1 MADTEKQEKE
11 KSKFR
16 LWIENYWYHYKWQTM
31 FGVFF
36 LIVAIICIVQTFN
49 VQSYDAYVMYA
60 GNYQMSRVEF
70 LDMQKELEKVI
81 EDGDGDGKIV
91 VDMRDIMVLS
101 AEEIQKRKDDG
112 YEVMESLI
120 ADNLNLFDQE
130 IFSGE
135 ATICLL
141 SPMLFERANGGG
153 AFLPIAEFVGDTEVE
168 YYNEF
173 GVYLHSIPFG
183 SLPGL
188 RDLPKDTILC
198 VRRISTMASLFGKKE
213 AERDHERN
221 LSAVRTIFAYKN
233 EAIAEGE

>member
-1 MADTEKQEKE
+1 MSNTEKKE

-16 LWIENYWYHYKWQTM
+16 LSCENYWYHYKWQTV

-36 LIVAIICIVQTFN
+36 LIVGIICIVQTFN

-70 LDMQKELEKVI
+70 LDMQDEFEKVI

-101 AEEIQKRKDDG
+101 EEEIKKRKEEG

-141 SPMLFERANGGG
+141 SPMLFDRANEGG
-153 AFLPIAEFVGDTEVE
+153 AFLPIAEFVGETDAE
-168 YYNEF
+168 YYGEC
-173 GVYLHSIPFG
+173 GIYLHSIPFG

-188 RDLPKDTILC
+188 RDLPEDTILC
-198 VRRISTMASLFGKKE
+198 VRRVSTMASLFGKKE
-213 AERDHERN
+213 AERDHARN
-221 LSAVRTIFAYKN
+221 LVAVRAIFAYRN
-233 EAIAEGE
+233 EETTDGE